1 MTFENN
7 IKNSSSDEVGQ
18 YNEITSPEDV
28 KDGEYNEITSPE
40 AVENPEVL
48 NRVYKR
54 KKAKVKKEEE

>member
-7 IKNSSSDEVGQ
+7 IKNNSWDEVGQ
-18 YNEITSPEDV
+18 YNEIASPEHV
-28 KDGEYNEITSPE
+28 KDGECNEITSPE

-48 NRVYKR
+48 NWVYKR